1 MEAPLIQLK
10 GLYKLYLEGQ
20 ENEVRALDGIDLTI
34 WPGEFTAIV
43 GTSGSGKSTMMNIL
57 GCLDVPSYGEY
68 YLEGTPIKSRT
79 QRELAQIRNQKI
91 GFIFPVYAWRPPRI
105 VIDFIEKLRFECF
118 LNPYIFAV
126 CTCGENA
133 GDTMHIL
140 RSALRKKF
148 WHLDSTAVIVMPNN
162 YILSYDVDSPSLQ
175 QEKLDRAERTIQ
187 EINQGVLRKEKGIL
201 CQVPEK
207 FSVLKTRAIGLACQK
222 FLCNAKHFWVQDTC
236 ISCRLCQEICPVN
249 NIDFPKGNPI
259 WEDHCAQCLACI
271 NVCPVQAIQYK
282 RATLQKGRYY
292 HPDLLNKEN

>member
-1 MEAPLIQLK
+1 MIFYFTGTGNSLHVAKQIARYQGERLISISQAMRQQQWKYSLA
-10 GLYKLYLEGQ
+10 LQ
-20 ENEVRALDGIDLTI
+20 E
-34 WPGEFTAIV
+34 
-43 GTSGSGKSTMMNIL
+43 
-57 GCLDVPSYGEY
+57 
-68 YLEGTPIKSRT
+68 
-79 QRELAQIRNQKI
+79 KI
-91 GFIFPVYAWRPPRI
+91 GFIFPVYAWSPPRI

-118 LNPYIFAV
+118 LNPYIFAI

-133 GDTMHIL
+133 GDTMNIL
-140 RSALRKKF
+140 RAALRKKF
-148 WHLDSTAVIVMPNN
+148 WRLDSTAVIVMPNN
-162 YILSYDVDSPSLQ
+162 YILSYDVDSLPLQ
-175 QEKLDRAERTIQ
+175 REKLDRAERTIQ
-187 EINQGVLRKEKGIL
+187 EINQTVLRKEKGIL

-207 FSVLKTRAIGLACQK
+207 FPVLKTRAIGLACQK